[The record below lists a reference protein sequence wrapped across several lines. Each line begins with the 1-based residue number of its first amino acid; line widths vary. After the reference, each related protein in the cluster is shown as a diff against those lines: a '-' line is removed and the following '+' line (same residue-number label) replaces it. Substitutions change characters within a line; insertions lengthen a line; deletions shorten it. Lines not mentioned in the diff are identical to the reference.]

1 MIGNV
6 MEIKS
11 AQYQKFENE
20 ITSITAT
27 IDGTVWSVP
36 TTVGNRFYDEIMR
49 QVKEGTLTIKDA
61 D

>member
-1 MIGNV
+1 MIGNI

-36 TTVGNRFYDEIMR
+36 ITVGNRFYDEIMR
-49 QVKEGTLTIKDA
+49 QVKEGTLTIADA

>member
-1 MIGNV
+1 

-27 IDGTVWSVP
+27 IDGTAWSVP

-61 D
+61 E

>member
-36 TTVGNRFYDEIMR
+36 ITVGNRFYDEIMR

-61 D
+61 E

>member
-36 TTVGNRFYDEIMR
+36 ITVGNRFYDEIMR

>member
-1 MIGNV
+1 MIGNI

-36 TTVGNRFYDEIMR
+36 ITVGNRFYDEIMR

-61 D
+61 E

>member
-1 MIGNV
+1 

-36 TTVGNRFYDEIMR
+36 ITVGNRFYDEIMR